1 MSLVET
7 DWLENNLSKVKLIDC
22 SWHLP
27 KTARNPHQEYL
38 DQHLPNALFFDLD
51 KNSDENSD
59 LPHMLPS
66 SKRWDEIVS
75 GLGIENKDRIIVYD
89 NSDLISSC
97 RLWYTF
103 IYFGHDPKL
112 VSVLNGGFEKWQSEK
127 KQTTKELKI
136 ASQSKYISKEKKDLV
151 KSKRQIEQNIFQQEF
166 KVLDARSKERF
177 EGKEKEPRSGLRSG
191 SIPNSICL
199 PFNQLLQKNK
209 TFKSKEELVK
219 IFKSVLKQDFS
230 SKIVFS
236 CGSGVTA
243 SVLALAYSLIDNKY
257 NPVIYDGSWSEY
269 GRI

>member
-38 DQHLPNALFFDLD
+38 NQHLPSALFFDLD
-51 KNSDENSD
+51 KNSDENSE

-66 SKRWDEIVS
+66 GKRWNEIVS
-75 GLGIENKDRIIVYD
+75 SLGIENKDRIIIYD

-112 VSVLNGGFEKWQSEK
+112 VSVLNGGFGKWQSEK
-127 KQTTKELKI
+127 RQTTKELKI
-136 ASQSKYISKEKKDLV
+136 ASRSKYISKEKKDLV
-151 KSKRQIEQNIFQQEF
+151 KSKREIEQNIFQQEF

-219 IFKSVLKQDFS
+219 IFKSVLKEDFS
-230 SKIVFS
+230 SKVVFS

-257 NPVIYDGSWSEY
+257 KPVIYDGSWSEY